1 MNLGVYGIM
10 SVFMNGFNLIIVYMI
25 VPSLYYSIVFQ
36 CAPIIYLVCSM
47 GVNLMIVPF
56 YMVGVYVLGL
66 MCIIVL
72 VGVGSIWVVFS
83 AISGYSKYSI
93 LGGFRIISQLVSF
106 EFIFSCIY
114 WYWIYGYYGCGMMG
128 W

>member
-36 CAPIIYLVCSM
+36 CAPIMYLVCSVCVYM
-47 GVNLMIVPF
+47 WIVPYYVMSSSGSGWLWILVISGMGF
-56 YMVGVYVLGL
+56 MVLW
-66 MCIIVL
+66 I
-72 VGVGSIWVVFS
+72 S
-83 AISGYSKYSI
+83 AISGLSMYVL

-106 EFIFSCIY
+106 EFIYSCVV
-114 WYWIYGYYGCGMMG
+114 WVWVYGDYGCGWME
-128 W
+128 